1 MSASVYADNQS
12 SISYVTQRP
21 AGFTPIVKYQT
32 WNAKVMANIWAV
44 RDTLDPGQL
53 VHIKALYDNAKAH
66 NKYNTSVFTYSY
78 PSKSSIGRLGYG
90 RLYSQE
96 KGGLE
101 KIEKTL
107 RHSLCAGIYWD
118 IDMVNAQP
126 TILSQMASNR
136 DLELSNLT
144 NYVLYRDEIIEKLMS
159 QFAKTRDEV
168 KEWIITCIFGARIP
182 ELECLQKELRTLANE
197 LRSEYNELYEIIIK
211 HKEANVIGTFLAY
224 IAQTEECRCLMAMND
239 FFTQKGRSVD
249 VFSYDGCMVKVINGE
264 KVFPEE
270 LLRDAEEYVKKVTG
284 YEIKL
289 AIKPMVCSED
299 FMKEA
304 KPLRKEDIDDTYM
317 VRKFLQKMGNNI
329 INDTLN
335 GIMIFDDKTGMW
347 FPEDVDGKER
357 KIRNFIIKAD
367 LKEET
372 MDGTVNYSG
381 YANKQDAIIKILP
394 SMIDPIDFCI
404 DSKFT
409 TAQNKLLFIDGIYD
423 MITKTFTQGFNHD
436 ILFTGRIK
444 RKFPERNE
452 DLIAKVNKLL
462 FEDPYKETE
471 QDVGKYMK
479 KLLARGIGGNYHD
492 KTMVIVVGESNSG
505 KGLLSFALENTF
517 GTNITTYAAAN
528 LQFRGNNVDDAKKY
542 SWVCPIRNSRI
553 SIANEVS
560 TATSGSQSACLDGNV
575 IKGLTG
581 GDKTQMRQNFMN
593 EEAHRNRALM
603 LLFVNDLPPIK
614 PLDDGII
621 NRVKIAEY
629 KLPFVEKPEDEP
641 LEHFERR
648 AIPDVKN
655 LFENAEYQDALFWCL
670 MDAFETKAPTAPA
683 TALASAKEWVP
694 APKQSFK
701 DALTAAGYRIDKNDN
716 NIFVAF
722 SEIKQVL
729 KDAGVC
735 AGMSDQAIG
744 RELNKIGLESLHK
757 KIDGKTI
764 IVRKFITLD

>member
-12 SISYVTQRP
+12 SISYTTQRP

-32 WNAKVMANIWAV
+32 WNAKVMANIWSV

-53 VHIKALYDNAKAH
+53 SHIKALYDNAKAH

-78 PSKSSIGRLGYG
+78 PKSSIGRLGYG

-96 KGGLE
+96 KGGME

-126 TILSQMASNR
+126 TILSQMANNR
-136 DLELSNLT
+136 DLDLPNLT
-144 NYVLYRDEIIEKLMS
+144 NYVLYRDEIIQKLMS
-159 QFAKTRDEV
+159 QFGKTRDEV

-197 LRSEYNELYEIIIK
+197 LRSEYNELYETIIK
-211 HKEANVIGTFLAY
+211 QKEANVIGTFLAY
-224 IAQTEECRCLMAMND
+224 IGQTEECRCLMAMND
-239 FFTQKGRSVD
+239 YFIQKGRSVD
-249 VFSYDGCMVKVINGE
+249 IFCYDGCMVRRINDE
-264 KVFPEE
+264 ENFSEE
-270 LLRDAEEYVKKVTG
+270 LLREAEEYVKKITG
-284 YEIKL
+284 YQITL
-289 AIKPMVCSED
+289 AIKPMKCSED

-317 VRKFLQKMGNNI
+317 VRKFLHKMGDNI
-329 INDTLN
+329 INDTQN

-347 FPEDVDGKER
+347 FPEDTDGEGR
-357 KIRNFIIKAD
+357 KIRNYIIKAD

-394 SMIDPIDFCI
+394 SMIDLVDFCT
-404 DSKFT
+404 DSKFS
-409 TAQNKLLFIDGIYD
+409 TAENKLLFLDGIYD
-423 MITKTFTQGFNHD
+423 MVTKTFTSGFNRD

-444 RKFPERNE
+444 RKFPARNE

-471 QDVGKYMK
+471 QDVGVYLK

-560 TATSGSQSACLDGNV
+560 TATGGSNSACIDGNV
-575 IKGLTG
+575 IKSLTG

-603 LLFVNDLPPIK
+603 LLFLNDLPQIK
-614 PLDDGII
+614 PLDDGIG
-621 NRVKIAEY
+621 NRAKIGEY
-629 KLPFVEKPEDEP
+629 KLTFVEKPEGQP

-648 AIPDVKN
+648 AIPNVKK
-655 LFENAEYQDALFWCL
+655 LFENTEYQDAFFWCL
-670 MDAFETKAPTAPA
+670 MDAFECNAPTAPA

-701 DALTAAGYRIDKNDN
+701 DALTAAGYRIDKDDN

-744 RELNKIGLESLHK
+744 RELNKIGLESGEK
-757 KIDGKTI
+757 RIDGRVTKI
-764 IVRKFITLD
+764 RKNIQLI